1 VKFMRAIFNRRLLLA
16 IFPMVAPGLFA
27 ADIWTGEYSFDETY
41 IGEADVAR
49 GRRRVSDFD
58 ESNTVIRFVL
68 TPRINLGVL
77 RLGVE
82 YEQFSFG
89 LSESAP
95 IPNTLQSVA
104 AVVGIDTQISD
115 SVLLRVEAMPGVYS
129 EAFRP
134 GSTNFNMPF
143 VIGGTY
149 IYSPELQIVVGI
161 SVDIDRKYPVL
172 PGGGIRWKF
181 QPRWVLNA
189 VLPTPRLQYEL
200 NKSMTLYGG
209 ADLKETNFR
218 VSDRFG
224 TDHGIPQL
232 NHAVLTYSEVRL
244 GVGLDWKLTNWLSID
259 AEGGY
264 QPYRSFDFYRADVRF
279 KEDGSGAPYGMIS
292 FHGAF

>member
-1 VKFMRAIFNRRLLLA
+1 MCAIFNRSLLLA
-16 IFPMVAPGLFA
+16 IFAITTRTLVA

-41 IGEADVAR
+41 IGEADVVR
-49 GRRRVSDFD
+49 GKRRVSDFD
-58 ESNTVIRFVL
+58 ESNTFIKFVL
-68 TPRINLGVL
+68 TPRTKLGVL

-89 LSESAP
+89 LSDGAP

-149 IYSPELQIVVGI
+149 IYNPNLQIVLGV

-181 QPRWVLNA
+181 QPQWVLNA
-189 VLPTPRLQYEL
+189 VLPTPRLEYEL
-200 NKSMTLYGG
+200 NKSVTVYVG

-218 VSDRFG
+218 VGDRFG
-224 TDHGIPQL
+224 STHGFPQL
-232 NHAVLTYSEVRL
+232 NHAVLTYSEVRVGA
-244 GVGLDWKLTNWLSID
+244 GVDWKLTNWLSID

-264 QPYRSFDFYRADVRF
+264 QPYRSFDFYRADIRF